1 MTTIQPDPAPKKAAA
16 ADPAQQL
23 IGQRT
28 TYILVPND
36 EHEWRI
42 VRHYIAT
49 KYGDDFRAQV
59 VRAVPFMRLTE
70 MHTVWPICRKKL
82 RPINIVKPG
91 PGNVPESY
99 PLTDDEL
106 AEDVVEREAV
116 RVAGHWADDQHSD
129 IGGVLR
135 QDTFFEALNKR
146 ISPFH
151 VQYRSDEGLL
161 RIGLV

>member
-1 MTTIQPDPAPKKAAA
+1 MTQTATQAKAA

-28 TYILVPND
+28 TYVIVPND

-42 VRHYIAT
+42 VRHYIER

-59 VRAVPFMRLTE
+59 VRAVPFLRLSE
-70 MHTVWPICRKKL
+70 QHTIWPICRKRL
-82 RPINIVKPG
+82 RPITITKPG

-106 AEDVVEREAV
+106 AEDVLEREPL
-116 RVAGHWADDQHSD
+116 RVAQHWADDQFSD
-129 IGGVLR
+129 MGGVLR